1 VQIIAPERID
11 DWGLPGRI
19 FMAMRS
25 HFWPTAD
32 DEQAGL
38 DALFV
43 AYIEPLL
50 KMTAT
55 MCPDKKAM
63 ELLRELKAAY
73 YDSLGVT
80 GLSER
85 ELRTFASAK
94 LCGSNRS
101 VWRASVRRR
110 DISRSSSK

>member
-1 VQIIAPERID
+1 
-11 DWGLPGRI
+11 
-19 FMAMRS
+19 
-25 HFWPTAD
+25 
-32 DEQAGL
+32 
-38 DALFV
+38 
-43 AYIEPLL
+43 
-50 KMTAT
+50 MTAT
-55 MCPDKKAM
+55 ICPDKEAK

-85 ELRTFASAK
+85 ELQAFASAN

-110 DISRSSSK
+110 NISRSSSIGVEL